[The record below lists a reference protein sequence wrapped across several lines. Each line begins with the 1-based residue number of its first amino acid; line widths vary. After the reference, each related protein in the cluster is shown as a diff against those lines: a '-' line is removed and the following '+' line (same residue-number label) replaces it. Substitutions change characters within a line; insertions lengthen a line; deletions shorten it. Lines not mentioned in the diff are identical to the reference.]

1 MKKESYRGK
10 PFGKDTVTF
19 CDRPIVSEEGQEI
32 LTEERKELVAER
44 EKTVSEDTL
53 EYMEKAY
60 PDGIDRHTKWVANVG
75 KVKNESSH
83 LLAISLFASNTL
95 GKSVMNHGNGGVAL
109 MGAIPSWEHPEA
121 MGYGKYPV
129 AGIKSAHPYVDDF
142 VPMKHK
148 QPVRFGVS
156 VCYALNERFGIES
169 GLSYTYLSSSLSSS
183 GEDYSYKV
191 RQSLQYVGIPLN
203 FKASLW
209 KKRWMDLYLSAGG
222 MAEKCVD
229 GDSETDYMWRG
240 RIKSSTHKAVREK
253 PWQCSV
259 NASAGMQFNLS
270 SVVGLYVEPG
280 VSYYFD
286 NGSSVSNIYKEK
298 PLNFNLEFGLRFS
311 LGL

>member
-1 MKKESYRGK
+1 M
-10 PFGKDTVTF
+10 
-19 CDRPIVSEEGQEI
+19 
-32 LTEERKELVAER
+32 
-44 EKTVSEDTL
+44 
-53 EYMEKAY
+53 
-60 PDGIDRHTKWVANVG
+60 
-75 KVKNESSH
+75 
-83 LLAISLFASNTL
+83 
-95 GKSVMNHGNGGVAL
+95 
-109 MGAIPSWEHPEA
+109 
-121 MGYGKYPV
+121 
-129 AGIKSAHPYVDDF
+129 
-142 VPMKHK
+142 
-148 QPVRFGVS
+148 S

-240 RIKSSTHKAVREK
+240 RIKSSTHKAIREN
-253 PWQCSV
+253 PWHSSV

>member
-1 MKKESYRGK
+1 
-10 PFGKDTVTF
+10 
-19 CDRPIVSEEGQEI
+19 
-32 LTEERKELVAER
+32 
-44 EKTVSEDTL
+44 
-53 EYMEKAY
+53 
-60 PDGIDRHTKWVANVG
+60 
-75 KVKNESSH
+75 
-83 LLAISLFASNTL
+83 
-95 GKSVMNHGNGGVAL
+95 MNHGNGGVAL